1 MTLNVHISHVGTET
15 YGKQIRTGTGG
26 GGTATFN
33 LGQKVKDKFTK
44 LSKRGCSMEC
54 FTAGFLRVFTEKRQN
69 LDFGWPAVYSPSNP
83 SISEIFLKFSNF
95 LGS

>member
-1 MTLNVHISHVGTET
+1 MHISHFGTET

-54 FTAGFLRVFTEKRQN
+54 FTAGFLRVLPKNVKIWILGGLLGTRRQIQA
-69 LDFGWPAVYSPSNP
+69 FQR
-83 SISEIFLKFSNF
+83 FS
-95 LGS
+95 